1 MSEEKSQHENQIQSA
16 QKWRLGLRPRPWNQ
30 EFRGQGREGS
40 YAAELI
46 SLSFHVAP
54 GESSP
59 PSSFWQLSLAL
70 VPFLFKASNQS
81 VLNH

>member
-1 MSEEKSQHENQIQSA
+1 MRTKFKVLRSGGWDSGQDHGTKNSGAKAGKAITQQSLS
-16 QKWRLGLRPRPWNQ
+16 W
-30 EFRGQGREGS
+30 
-40 YAAELI
+40 
-46 SLSFHVAP
+46 LSFHVAP